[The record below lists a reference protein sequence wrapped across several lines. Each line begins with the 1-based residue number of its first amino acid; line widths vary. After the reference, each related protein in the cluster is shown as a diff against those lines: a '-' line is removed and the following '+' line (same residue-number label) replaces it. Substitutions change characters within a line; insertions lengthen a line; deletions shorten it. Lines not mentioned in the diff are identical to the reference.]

1 MSFFKAISE
10 KFVRAAELSGQKQA
24 QRQLLRMSAV
34 QLDDIGISRTKL
46 LDGVSGWPWTIES
59 SDSSI
64 EEMSTVGLKPAPV
77 VTTIIDNTA
86 DVEQEQRHI
95 A

>member
-1 MSFFKAISE
+1 MAFFKAISE

-34 QLDDIGISRTKL
+34 QLDDIGISRTRL
-46 LDGVSGWPWTIES
+46 LGGISAWPWTIES
-59 SDSSI
+59 SAI
-64 EEMSTVGLKPAPV
+64 NNGEMAEAGLKPAPA
-77 VTTIIDNTA
+77 VTTVVANTS
-86 DVEQEQRHI
+86 DDEQEQRHV